1 MITEVPTVPLPQT
14 VEEAPAVVVDD
25 NAGIPEETSEI
36 ASQEANKGGD
46 TRSSLN
52 NSVHSS
58 DNIPSDSMN
67 ASGSDA
73 PDSSRGST
81 KVSGTVIEEILYPE
95 DEEWMASYNYNGR
108 NDPYEPETNEDG
120 SKKLTKKYLRDL
132 FASNFRKYYRTPY
145 LNEKLYLHYKGFS
158 KMDNMA

>member
-1 MITEVPTVPLPQT
+1 
-14 VEEAPAVVVDD
+14 
-25 NAGIPEETSEI
+25 
-36 ASQEANKGGD
+36 
-46 TRSSLN
+46 
-52 NSVHSS
+52 
-58 DNIPSDSMN
+58 MN

-108 NDPYEPETNEDG
+108 NDPEEPETNEDG
-120 SKKLTKKYLRDL
+120 SKNLTKKYLRDL

-158 KMDNMA
+158 KMNNMAQFTNLKCLYFEGNGCDSLLGLESCTKLRSLYI